1 MSTIPKPPQIIP
13 YLFYRDVPAA
23 LDFLCR
29 AFGFEEEMR
38 TGTPSGGMHG
48 EASFHGQLV
57 MMGQGARERSLTTPR
72 AAGAATMGV
81 FIYLDD
87 VDAHYAAAKA
97 AGAEIV
103 DPPKD
108 VDYGRTYRAVDPE
121 GASLV
126 LHDAAEGEL
135 SARANRLCACHSRPP
150 RSGRSGIQTPWKSR
164 LDSRPDLTVR
174 G

>member
-1 MSTIPKPPQIIP
+1 MSITPKPPQIIP

-23 LDFLCR
+23 LDFLCG
-29 AFGFEEEMR
+29 AFGFKEEMS

-57 MMGQGARERSLTTPR
+57 MMGQGARERSMQSPQDV
-72 AAGAATMGV
+72 GAATMGV

-87 VDAHYAAAKA
+87 ADKHYTVAKA

-103 DPPKD
+103 HPPKD
-108 VDYGRTYRAVDPE
+108 VEYGRTYSAVDPE
-121 GASLV
+121 G
-126 LHDAAEGEL
+126 H
-135 SARANRLCACHSRPP
+135 
-150 RSGRSGIQTPWKSR
+150 PWFFTAPKA
-164 LDSRPDLTVR
+164 

>member
-1 MSTIPKPPQIIP
+1 MSTTPKPPQIIP
-13 YLFYRDVPAA
+13 YLFYSDVPAA

-57 MMGQGARERSLTTPR
+57 MMGQGAREQSLTTPR

-81 FIYLDD
+81 FVYLDD

-97 AGAEIV
+97 AARNSCIRRRTSPMGEPTRRSIPRGHPWFFTT
-103 DPPKD
+103 PPK
-108 VDYGRTYRAVDPE
+108 
-121 GASLV
+121 AS
-126 LHDAAEGEL
+126 
-135 SARANRLCACHSRPP
+135 
-150 RSGRSGIQTPWKSR
+150 
-164 LDSRPDLTVR
+164 
-174 G
+174 